1 MNLGTKKY
9 ILMGLFA
16 VIVMANI
23 TFASA
28 EISIVECSTC
38 HKDVK
43 FDASSVNRN
52 NTCEAKCH
60 GNPIFPNAHSIGNF
74 ILTDYGYFKSI
85 SSVNVIAPYVHDSV
99 HRNIILS
106 PSCNVCHLTTSE
118 CSNCHITDDVFHS
131 EHGSETTNPAFACG
145 SELCHNLTITPG
157 PKTYINLWQVNKL
170 APACENCHNDNSVP
184 LHNITAIHQSTP
196 AIALECQTC
205 HSNYLPDTHADI
217 ANRSYNDDSCAVC
230 HQSTNTTVMSA
241 IANNDTNCA
250 TCHTLHG
257 DITEIHTLN
266 TTTST
271 LNCPECHQPTYLPDL
286 HNNFAVKNGLPTN
299 CSVCHSNA
307 NISISISSAECTS
320 CHDSQLDKPH
330 LNANHTSVAE
340 CIICHDANLPTVHF
354 DNCSVCH
361 TNPTKVDIDSATND
375 CASCHIDQNVGY
387 HSSMDVNHNSST
399 AECIICHKT
408 DLPTVHLDNCS
419 ACHANPTVID
429 INNATADCNSCH
441 VDQSVGF
448 HTNMSAKHTRTS
460 SCTNCHTD
468 SYLPDLHNDFA
479 LENEMTNCTICHDNT
494 KVNTDNAT
502 SDCVTCHGQ
511 QLPTQHAN
519 EIAKHTTNTCALCHG
534 TMNGSYLP
542 DTHNATEENGRC
554 DLCHNNVAIDISN
567 STSNCTSCHGPQV
580 NEPHYNVSVK
590 HTFDSPTE
598 CDECHGMYIPTIHA
612 DKYNNVNCFMC
623 HRNNLAITELPTDKN
638 CSSCHGEQLPGQHL
652 NEATKHNG
660 SSLSGCLDCHESLA
674 GSNDLKV
681 IHNDNCTVCH
691 DNANVNYLGATDCMY
706 CHADSNVGYHTNM
719 DNNHTTT
726 VCANCHGVSGEVDLP
741 TAHNDNCSLCHN
753 NVAITLPTSADCGYC
768 HTSQTPDTGHHNK
781 LLHAF
786 EVPAQCAGCHDMNL
800 TQTHSTQSLNCNMC
814 HKVHNGESGPY
825 LFADFANAASVEGTN
840 CFVCHDNADITT
852 LPTDK
857 NCSSCHDS
865 QLPTQHANEST
876 KHNSSTLTDDCIVC
890 HKTNYL
896 PDLHEIE
903 GYDCNTCHNNVNE
916 SRIDWGS
923 GNINSSCDSCHTG
936 HGDLDVLHNNMTSSK
951 CLDCHG
957 FMSNSTDLRPIHV
970 ENCAA
975 CHDNTNVTYKGAT
988 DCTDC
993 HSNEVDTTKVTYH
1006 VNESASHSFTNCNI
1020 CHNQGSVGIGDVPTV
1035 HNATEDNGGCLE
1047 LCHAN
1052 PAIDMSIV
1060 DLSDPF
1066 YCYGCHGGLPASPLP
1081 TMHTRQ
1087 QNGHNFSSSVSTE
1100 CMACHD
1106 KSSDIGILHLPS
1118 GVNNDYWLCVKC
1130 HDSNLNG
1137 VNYNFN
1143 NITFVPTDKN
1153 CSSCH
1158 GTQLPSQHVNE
1169 GEKHIS
1175 TSTCVDCH
1183 DSDLRTTHTN
1193 ECTLCHGST
1202 VQVTLPTNTSCDSC
1216 HDSQLPTQH
1225 ANESVKHTSTT
1236 LTGDCMAC
1244 HTSNYLPTLHEGY
1257 GYNCTTCHN
1266 ADPFRI
1272 DWNNATS
1279 SCDSCHTLHGDLTVI
1294 HTTTESTG
1302 CIKCHDASVLTT
1314 HDEVCSTCHGN
1325 PLIPTLP
1332 DTPECTNC
1340 HGANAL
1346 VPAHNFR
1353 SGNSY
1358 HPTEVVGTNDNINL
1372 QAFVNG
1378 WLASSITGC
1387 DDCHGDRATDGSI
1400 TLLNPYPEMYPDGR
1414 HNGQSSSDLCFN
1426 CHNYNTYAG
1435 NSNSNSNF
1443 VGDGGKNLHPGNY
1456 GDHGD
1461 FGCYVC
1467 HDVHTSTNRRLI
1479 TDRVDPKTGDK
1490 WMTSWVQNSGSYNKN
1505 DCVSSHPECGDHNP
1519 GSKSVT
1525 PAVITGT
1532 VTDNGTA
1539 VQNAKVSSDAYG
1551 GIVAYTDASGHYEI
1565 PNLYYGTYSL
1575 TATANGMSQTKS
1587 ISVNKGDSKVLN
1599 IDLFGTSTTPIPPT
1613 NPPVSGEGYKL
1624 SKNPEFSTE
1633 DRDYSTSDTIYV
1645 KVWSDRVDYT
1655 DMDRMYFE
1663 IKDVT
1668 SSITLKNNNDGTFT
1682 GSYDLSRTSKTG
1694 ERDFRIRLRD
1704 NRYEEYRVDTRIT
1717 ISGSF
1722 SRHRR

>member
-1 MNLGTKKY
+1 MDFGSKKY
-9 ILMGLFA
+9 ILLGFCA
-16 VIVMANI
+16 VILVASI

-28 EISIVECSTC
+28 QTEISVSKCSLC
-38 HKDVK
+38 HNDIT
-43 FDASSVNRN
+43 FDAANVNRSL
-52 NTCEAKCH
+52 TCVNCH
-60 GNPIFPNAHSIGNF
+60 LGYPSYHSGQKV
-74 ILTDYGYFKSI
+74 LTEFGYFTSGDNSNI
-85 SSVNVIAPYVHDSV
+85 IAPDVHDKHIESKSYAPCTNC
-99 HRNIILS
+99 HRNID
-106 PSCNVCHLTTSE
+106 CTDCHRNTDVL
-118 CSNCHITDDVFHS
+118 HISHSSDDIIPVTCES
-131 EHGSETTNPAFACG
+131 S
-145 SELCHNLTITPG
+145 LCHDRNIVTIIYNTVPYGIWTMTPT
-157 PKTYINLWQVNKL
+157 PT
-170 APACENCHNDNSVP
+170 CENCHNDNSVP

-196 AIALECQTC
+196 AIALDCQTC

-217 ANRSYNDDSCAVC
+217 ANRSYSNDSCAVC
-230 HQSTNTTVMSA
+230 HQSTNITVMSA

-266 TTTST
+266 TTTSI
-271 LNCPECHQPTYLPDL
+271 LNCPECHQPAYLPDL
-286 HNNFAVKNGLPTN
+286 HNNFAVENGLPTS

-307 NISISISSAECTS
+307 NISISIASAECTS

-330 LNANHTSVAE
+330 LNANHTSVSD
-340 CIICHDANLPTVHF
+340 CIICHDDADLPIIHL

-361 TNPTKVDIDSATND
+361 NNPTKVNIDSATNE
-375 CASCHIDQNVGY
+375 CRSCHVDQNVGY
-387 HSSMDVNHNSST
+387 HSNMNDSHSST
-399 AECIICHKT
+399 TDCTTCHET

-419 ACHANPTVID
+419 TCHVNSA
-429 INNATADCNSCH
+429 INITLATADCNSCH
-441 VDQSVGF
+441 VDQNIGYHS
-448 HTNMSAKHTRTS
+448 NMSDKHTSTS
-460 SCTNCHTD
+460 GCTNCHKD
-468 SYLPDLHNDFA
+468 SYLPVLHNDFA
-479 LENEMTNCTICHDNT
+479 LANGMTNCTVCHDN
-494 KVNTDNAT
+494 KNYPINISEAN
-502 SDCVTCHGQ
+502 SDCTTCHGQ

-519 EIAKHTTNTCALCHG
+519 ESEKHTTNTCAICHG
-534 TMNGSYLP
+534 SATGSYLP
-542 DTHNATEENGRC
+542 DTHNATVNNGRC

-567 STSNCTSCHGPQV
+567 STSNCTSCHGIQV
-580 NEPHYNVSVK
+580 NEPHYNESVK

-598 CDECHGMYIPTIHA
+598 CDECHGMYIPTIHVGQY
-612 DKYNNVNCFMC
+612 DNVNCFSC
-623 HRNNLAITELPTDKN
+623 HRNNPSITKLPTDKN
-638 CSSCHGEQLPGQHL
+638 CTSCHGEQLPVQHL
-652 NEATKHNG
+652 NEASKHNG
-660 SSLSGCLDCHESLA
+660 SSLSGCLGCHESLA

-691 DNANVNYLGATDCMY
+691 DNANVKYLGATDCMD

-753 NVAITLPTSADCGYC
+753 NPAITLPTSADCGYC
-768 HTSQTPDTGHHNK
+768 HRSQTPNVDHHDNE
-781 LLHAF
+781 LSPLHAF

-814 HKVHNGESGPY
+814 HKVHNNESGPY

-840 CFVCHDNADITT
+840 CFVCHDNANITT

-857 NCSSCHDS
+857 NCSSCHGS
-865 QLPTQHANEST
+865 QLRTQHVNESS
-876 KHNSSTLTDDCIVC
+876 KHNSSTLTDGCITC

-896 PDLHEIE
+896 PDLHKNE
-903 GYDCNTCHNNVNE
+903 GYDCNTCHNNANT
-916 SRIDWGS
+916 SRI
-923 GNINSSCDSCHTG
+923 N
-936 HGDLDVLHNNMTSSK
+936 
-951 CLDCHG
+951 
-957 FMSNSTDLRPIHV
+957 
-970 ENCAA
+970 
-975 CHDNTNVTYKGAT
+975 
-988 DCTDC
+988 
-993 HSNEVDTTKVTYH
+993 
-1006 VNESASHSFTNCNI
+1006 
-1020 CHNQGSVGIGDVPTV
+1020 
-1035 HNATEDNGGCLE
+1035 
-1047 LCHAN
+1047 
-1052 PAIDMSIV
+1052 
-1060 DLSDPF
+1060 
-1066 YCYGCHGGLPASPLP
+1066 
-1081 TMHTRQ
+1081 
-1087 QNGHNFSSSVSTE
+1087 
-1100 CMACHD
+1100 
-1106 KSSDIGILHLPS
+1106 
-1118 GVNNDYWLCVKC
+1118 
-1130 HDSNLNG
+1130 
-1137 VNYNFN
+1137 
-1143 NITFVPTDKN
+1143 
-1153 CSSCH
+1153 
-1158 GTQLPSQHVNE
+1158 
-1169 GEKHIS
+1169 
-1175 TSTCVDCH
+1175 
-1183 DSDLRTTHTN
+1183 
-1193 ECTLCHGST
+1193 
-1202 VQVTLPTNTSCDSC
+1202 
-1216 HDSQLPTQH
+1216 
-1225 ANESVKHTSTT
+1225 
-1236 LTGDCMAC
+1236 
-1244 HTSNYLPTLHEGY
+1244 
-1257 GYNCTTCHN
+1257 
-1266 ADPFRI
+1266 
-1272 DWNNATS
+1272 WNNATS
-1279 SCDSCHTLHGDLTVI
+1279 SCDSCHTLHGDLTVV

-1346 VPAHNFR
+1346 VPAHNFQ

-1358 HPTEVVGTNDNINL
+1358 HPTEVVGTNDIISS

-1378 WLASSITGC
+1378 WSASSITGC
-1387 DDCHGDRATDGSI
+1387 DDCHGDRGADGLI
-1400 TLLNPYPEMYPDGR
+1400 KLLNPYPERYPDGN

-1435 NSNSNSNF
+1435 NLNSNSNF

-1456 GDHGD
+1456 GHHGD

-1532 VTDNGTA
+1532 VTKNGTA
-1539 VQNAKVSSDAYG
+1539 VKNAKVSSDAYG

-1599 IDLFGTSTTPIPPT
+1599 IDLSGISTTPIPPT

-1624 SKNPEFSTE
+1624 SKNPDFSTE
-1633 DRDYSTSDTIYV
+1633 DRDYSTSNTIYV

-1663 IKDVT
+1663 IRDVT

-1704 NRYEEYRVDTRIT
+1704 NRGEEYRVDTRIT
-1717 ISGSF
+1717 ISESF
-1722 SRHRR
+1722 SHYRR